1 MMVGEILLT
10 AVVLLLSV
18 YAVADI
24 VSRVVFC
31 LFFSAKEQKEY
42 YVLPLEGGAE
52 SAEYAVRRL
61 SLLRWFFPF
70 KNVSFVVLNRGLNS
84 ESEKITALLCQ
95 ELKLHFFT
103 EKEWAD
109 TLQPTQNEV

>member
-1 MMVGEILLT
+1 MVGEILLT

-31 LFFSAKEQKEY
+31 LFFSSKEQKEY

-52 SAEYAVRRL
+52 SAEYAVRRF

-70 KNVSFVVLNRGLNS
+70 KNVSFVVINRGLDP

-95 ELKLHFFT
+95 ELKLHFYN
-103 EKEWAD
+103 EKEWTD